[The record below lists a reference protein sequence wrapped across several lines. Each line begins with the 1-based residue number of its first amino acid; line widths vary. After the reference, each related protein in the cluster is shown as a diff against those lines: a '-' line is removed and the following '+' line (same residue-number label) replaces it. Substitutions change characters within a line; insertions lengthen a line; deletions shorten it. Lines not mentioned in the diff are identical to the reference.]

1 MVNNL
6 EVIKQH
12 LIFPN
17 ERSFYFIQII
27 KRKKENP
34 EMTGYSLPVE
44 SYYIFSAE
52 QLDRVMPHIIE
63 KCEQNRARAY
73 IKMNTLDMQSVAL
86 ETISVLTQEIRK
98 ENWKHISKAL
108 NSACGICGKQNGT
121 EKLYLV
127 DIDSKDMDY
136 IEENR
141 VMMTFEMPLNE
152 VIYDFFDSLKSRSKG
167 YASFDYEIKGYEQSE
182 LVKLD
187 ILVNKEEVD
196 ALSFI
201 VHAQSAYERGRKM
214 CEKLKDEI
222 PRHLFEIPIQAA
234 VGGKVIARETVKA
247 MRKDV
252 LAKCY
257 GGDISRKRKLLEKQK
272 EGKKRMRQVG
282 NVEIPQEA
290 FMSVLKLD
298 ED

>member
-1 MVNNL
+1 MVNNIEL
-6 EVIKQH
+6 IKPH

-44 SYYIFSAE
+44 SFYIFSIE

-136 IEENR
+136 IEEVKAYINQLEP
-141 VMMTFEMPLNE
+141 VDNTEKIKMVVPTKNG
-152 VIYDFFDSLKSRSKG
+152 YDFLSTVFNMQAFKQT
-167 YASFDYEIKGYEQSE
+167 YQNI
-182 LVKLD
+182 D
-187 ILVNKEEVD
+187 I
-196 ALSFI
+196 
-201 VHAQSAYERGRKM
+201 HADG
-214 CEKLKDEI
+214 I
-222 PRHLFEIPIQAA
+222 
-234 VGGKVIARETVKA
+234 T
-247 MRKDV
+247 
-252 LAKCY
+252 
-257 GGDISRKRKLLEKQK
+257 LLYFP
-272 EGKKRMRQVG
+272 
-282 NVEIPQEA
+282 NV
-290 FMSVLKLD
+290 
-298 ED
+298 

>member
-1 MVNNL
+1 MVNNIEL
-6 EVIKQH
+6 IKPH

-44 SYYIFSAE
+44 SFYIFSIE

-121 EKLYLV
+121 EKMYLV
-127 DIDSKDMDY
+127 DIDSKDENY
-136 IEENR
+136 IN
-141 VMMTFEMPLNE
+141 
-152 VIYDFFDSLKSRSKG
+152 
-167 YASFDYEIKGYEQSE
+167 EIKTYINQLEPVDNNKK
-182 LVKLD
+182 VKM
-187 ILVNKEEVD
+187 IVPTRNGVHF
-196 ALSFI
+196 LSTGFNMQKFKQTYPGI
-201 VHAQSAYERGRKM
+201 DVHGDGITLLYFPEC
-214 CEKLKDEI
+214 CE
-222 PRHLFEIPIQAA
+222 
-234 VGGKVIARETVKA
+234 
-247 MRKDV
+247 
-252 LAKCY
+252 
-257 GGDISRKRKLLEKQK
+257 
-272 EGKKRMRQVG
+272 
-282 NVEIPQEA
+282 
-290 FMSVLKLD
+290 
-298 ED
+298 

>member
-17 ERSFYFIQII
+17 ERSFYFIQIL

-44 SYYIFSAE
+44 SFYIFSTE

-121 EKLYLV
+121 EKMYLV
-127 DIDSKDMDY
+127 DIDSKDENY
-136 IEENR
+136 IN
-141 VMMTFEMPLNE
+141 
-152 VIYDFFDSLKSRSKG
+152 
-167 YASFDYEIKGYEQSE
+167 EIKSYINQLEPVDNNE
-182 LVKLD
+182 KVKM
-187 ILVNKEEVD
+187 IVPTRNGVHF
-196 ALSFI
+196 LSTGFNMQKFKQTYPGI
-201 VHAQSAYERGRKM
+201 DVHSDGITLLYFPEC
-214 CEKLKDEI
+214 CE
-222 PRHLFEIPIQAA
+222 
-234 VGGKVIARETVKA
+234 
-247 MRKDV
+247 
-252 LAKCY
+252 
-257 GGDISRKRKLLEKQK
+257 
-272 EGKKRMRQVG
+272 
-282 NVEIPQEA
+282 
-290 FMSVLKLD
+290 
-298 ED
+298 

>member
-1 MVNNL
+1 MVNNIEL
-6 EVIKQH
+6 IKPH

-44 SYYIFSAE
+44 SFYIFSIE

-136 IEENR
+136 IEEVKSYINQLEP
-141 VMMTFEMPLNE
+141 VDNTEKINDIKNKNFFHKN
-152 VIYDFFDSLKSRSKG
+152 DFC
-167 YASFDYEIKGYEQSE
+167 
-182 LVKLD
+182 
-187 ILVNKEEVD
+187 
-196 ALSFI
+196 
-201 VHAQSAYERGRKM
+201 VH
-214 CEKLKDEI
+214 
-222 PRHLFEIPIQAA
+222 
-234 VGGKVIARETVKA
+234 
-247 MRKDV
+247 
-252 LAKCY
+252 
-257 GGDISRKRKLLEKQK
+257 LLII
-272 EGKKRMRQVG
+272 RT
-282 NVEIPQEA
+282 NLII
-290 FMSVLKLD
+290 F
-298 ED
+298 

>member
-1 MVNNL
+1 MVNNIEL
-6 EVIKQH
+6 IKPH

-17 ERSFYFIQII
+17 ERSFYFIQNI

-44 SYYIFSAE
+44 SFYIFSTE

-136 IEENR
+136 IEEIKAYINQLEP
-141 VMMTFEMPLNE
+141 VDNTEKIKMVVPTKN
-152 VIYDFFDSLKSRSKG
+152 G
-167 YASFDYEIKGYEQSE
+167 YHFLSTGFNMQAFKQTYQNI
-182 LVKLD
+182 D
-187 ILVNKEEVD
+187 I
-196 ALSFI
+196 
-201 VHAQSAYERGRKM
+201 HADG
-214 CEKLKDEI
+214 I
-222 PRHLFEIPIQAA
+222 
-234 VGGKVIARETVKA
+234 T
-247 MRKDV
+247 
-252 LAKCY
+252 
-257 GGDISRKRKLLEKQK
+257 LLYF
-272 EGKKRMRQVG
+272 
-282 NVEIPQEA
+282 P
-290 FMSVLKLD
+290 SV
-298 ED
+298 

>member
-6 EVIKQH
+6 EVIKEH

-44 SYYIFSAE
+44 SFYIFSVE
-52 QLDRVMPHIIE
+52 QLERVMPHIIE

-121 EKLYLV
+121 EKLYLI
-127 DIDSKDMDY
+127 DIDTKDIDY
-136 IEENR
+136 I
-141 VMMTFEMPLNE
+141 NE
-152 VIYDFFDSLKSRSKG
+152 VKNCINSLEPLDKPEK
-167 YASFDYEIKGYEQSE
+167 
-182 LVKLD
+182 VKMIVPTRNGIHFLSTGFNMQKFRQQYHNID
-187 ILVNKEEVD
+187 IHDDGITLLYFPKC
-196 ALSFI
+196 
-201 VHAQSAYERGRKM
+201 
-214 CEKLKDEI
+214 CE
-222 PRHLFEIPIQAA
+222 
-234 VGGKVIARETVKA
+234 
-247 MRKDV
+247 
-252 LAKCY
+252 
-257 GGDISRKRKLLEKQK
+257 
-272 EGKKRMRQVG
+272 
-282 NVEIPQEA
+282 
-290 FMSVLKLD
+290 
-298 ED
+298 

>member
-1 MVNNL
+1 MVNNIEL
-6 EVIKQH
+6 IKPH

-44 SYYIFSAE
+44 SFYIFSTE

-136 IEENR
+136 IEE
-141 VMMTFEMPLNE
+141 
-152 VIYDFFDSLKSRSKG
+152 
-167 YASFDYEIKGYEQSE
+167 
-182 LVKLD
+182 
-187 ILVNKEEVD
+187 
-196 ALSFI
+196 
-201 VHAQSAYERGRKM
+201 
-214 CEKLKDEI
+214 
-222 PRHLFEIPIQAA
+222 
-234 VGGKVIARETVKA
+234 VKA
-247 MRKDV
+247 YINQLEPVDNTEKIKMVVPTKNGYHF
-252 LAKCY
+252 LSTGFNMQAFKKTY
-257 GGDISRKRKLLEKQK
+257 QNIDIHADGITLLYFP
-272 EGKKRMRQVG
+272 
-282 NVEIPQEA
+282 NV
-290 FMSVLKLD
+290 
-298 ED
+298 

>member
-1 MVNNL
+1 MVNNI
-6 EVIKQH
+6 EIIKPH

-44 SYYIFSAE
+44 SFYIFSTQ

-121 EKLYLV
+121 EKMYLV
-127 DIDSKDMDY
+127 DIDSKDENY
-136 IEENR
+136 IN
-141 VMMTFEMPLNE
+141 
-152 VIYDFFDSLKSRSKG
+152 
-167 YASFDYEIKGYEQSE
+167 EIKSYINQLEPVDNNE
-182 LVKLD
+182 KVKM
-187 ILVNKEEVD
+187 IVPTRNGVHF
-196 ALSFI
+196 LSTGFNMQKFKQTYPGI
-201 VHAQSAYERGRKM
+201 DVHSDGITLLYFPEC
-214 CEKLKDEI
+214 CE
-222 PRHLFEIPIQAA
+222 
-234 VGGKVIARETVKA
+234 
-247 MRKDV
+247 
-252 LAKCY
+252 
-257 GGDISRKRKLLEKQK
+257 
-272 EGKKRMRQVG
+272 
-282 NVEIPQEA
+282 
-290 FMSVLKLD
+290 
-298 ED
+298 

>member
-17 ERSFYFIQII
+17 ERSFYFIQIL

-44 SYYIFSAE
+44 SFYIFSTE

-121 EKLYLV
+121 EKMYLV
-127 DIDSKDMDY
+127 VIDSKDENY
-136 IEENR
+136 IN
-141 VMMTFEMPLNE
+141 
-152 VIYDFFDSLKSRSKG
+152 
-167 YASFDYEIKGYEQSE
+167 EIKSYINQLEPVDNNE
-182 LVKLD
+182 KVKM
-187 ILVNKEEVD
+187 IVPTRNGVHF
-196 ALSFI
+196 LSTGFNMQKFKQTYPGI
-201 VHAQSAYERGRKM
+201 DVHSDGITLLYFPKC
-214 CEKLKDEI
+214 CE
-222 PRHLFEIPIQAA
+222 
-234 VGGKVIARETVKA
+234 
-247 MRKDV
+247 
-252 LAKCY
+252 
-257 GGDISRKRKLLEKQK
+257 
-272 EGKKRMRQVG
+272 
-282 NVEIPQEA
+282 
-290 FMSVLKLD
+290 
-298 ED
+298 

>member
-17 ERSFYFIQII
+17 ERSFYFIQIL

-44 SYYIFSAE
+44 SFYIFSTE

-63 KCEQNRARAY
+63 KCEQNRSRAY

-121 EKLYLV
+121 EKMYLV
-127 DIDSKDMDY
+127 DIDSKDENY
-136 IEENR
+136 IN
-141 VMMTFEMPLNE
+141 
-152 VIYDFFDSLKSRSKG
+152 
-167 YASFDYEIKGYEQSE
+167 EIKSYINQLEPVDNNE
-182 LVKLD
+182 KVKM
-187 ILVNKEEVD
+187 IVPTRNGVHF
-196 ALSFI
+196 LSTGFNMQKFKQTYPGI
-201 VHAQSAYERGRKM
+201 DVHSDGITLLYFPEC
-214 CEKLKDEI
+214 CE
-222 PRHLFEIPIQAA
+222 
-234 VGGKVIARETVKA
+234 
-247 MRKDV
+247 
-252 LAKCY
+252 
-257 GGDISRKRKLLEKQK
+257 
-272 EGKKRMRQVG
+272 
-282 NVEIPQEA
+282 
-290 FMSVLKLD
+290 
-298 ED
+298 

>member
-1 MVNNL
+1 MVNNI
-6 EVIKQH
+6 EIIKPH

-44 SYYIFSAE
+44 SFYIFSTE

-121 EKLYLV
+121 EKMYLV
-127 DIDSKDMDY
+127 DIDSKDENY
-136 IEENR
+136 IN
-141 VMMTFEMPLNE
+141 
-152 VIYDFFDSLKSRSKG
+152 
-167 YASFDYEIKGYEQSE
+167 EIKSYINQLEPVDNNE
-182 LVKLD
+182 KVKM
-187 ILVNKEEVD
+187 IVPTRNGVHF
-196 ALSFI
+196 LSTGFNMQKFKQTYPGI
-201 VHAQSAYERGRKM
+201 DVHSDGITLLYFPEC
-214 CEKLKDEI
+214 CE
-222 PRHLFEIPIQAA
+222 
-234 VGGKVIARETVKA
+234 
-247 MRKDV
+247 
-252 LAKCY
+252 
-257 GGDISRKRKLLEKQK
+257 
-272 EGKKRMRQVG
+272 
-282 NVEIPQEA
+282 
-290 FMSVLKLD
+290 
-298 ED
+298 

>member
-1 MVNNL
+1 MVNNI
-6 EVIKQH
+6 EIIKPH

-44 SYYIFSAE
+44 SFYIFSTE

-121 EKLYLV
+121 EKLYLI
-127 DIDSKDMDY
+127 DIDTKDINY
-136 IEENR
+136 I
-141 VMMTFEMPLNE
+141 NE
-152 VIYDFFDSLKSRSKG
+152 VKNCINSLEPFDKPEK
-167 YASFDYEIKGYEQSE
+167 
-182 LVKLD
+182 VKM
-187 ILVNKEEVD
+187 IVPTRNGVHF
-196 ALSFI
+196 LSSGFNMQKFRQQYQNI
-201 VHAQSAYERGRKM
+201 DVHSDG
-214 CEKLKDEI
+214 I
-222 PRHLFEIPIQAA
+222 
-234 VGGKVIARETVKA
+234 T
-247 MRKDV
+247 
-252 LAKCY
+252 
-257 GGDISRKRKLLEKQK
+257 LLYYP
-272 EGKKRMRQVG
+272 
-282 NVEIPQEA
+282 NI
-290 FMSVLKLD
+290 
-298 ED
+298 

>member
-6 EVIKQH
+6 EVIKEH

-44 SYYIFSAE
+44 SFYIFSIE
-52 QLDRVMPHIIE
+52 QLERVMPHIIE

-121 EKLYLV
+121 EKLYLI
-127 DIDSKDMDY
+127 DIDTKDIDY
-136 IEENR
+136 I
-141 VMMTFEMPLNE
+141 NE
-152 VIYDFFDSLKSRSKG
+152 VKNCINSLEPVDKTEK
-167 YASFDYEIKGYEQSE
+167 
-182 LVKLD
+182 VKMIVPTRNGIHFLSTGFNMQKFRQQYHNID
-187 ILVNKEEVD
+187 IHDDGITLLYFPKC
-196 ALSFI
+196 
-201 VHAQSAYERGRKM
+201 
-214 CEKLKDEI
+214 CE
-222 PRHLFEIPIQAA
+222 
-234 VGGKVIARETVKA
+234 
-247 MRKDV
+247 
-252 LAKCY
+252 
-257 GGDISRKRKLLEKQK
+257 
-272 EGKKRMRQVG
+272 
-282 NVEIPQEA
+282 
-290 FMSVLKLD
+290 
-298 ED
+298 

>member
-6 EVIKQH
+6 EVIKEH

-44 SYYIFSAE
+44 SFYIFSVE
-52 QLDRVMPHIIE
+52 QLERVMPHIIE

-121 EKLYLV
+121 EKLYLI
-127 DIDSKDMDY
+127 DIDTKDIDY
-136 IEENR
+136 I
-141 VMMTFEMPLNE
+141 NE
-152 VIYDFFDSLKSRSKG
+152 VKNCI
-167 YASFDYEIKGYEQSE
+167 
-182 LVKLD
+182 
-187 ILVNKEEVD
+187 N
-196 ALSFI
+196 
-201 VHAQSAYERGRKM
+201 
-214 CEKLKDEI
+214 
-222 PRHLFEIPIQAA
+222 
-234 VGGKVIARETVKA
+234 
-247 MRKDV
+247 
-252 LAKCY
+252 
-257 GGDISRKRKLLEKQK
+257 LLEPLDKPEKVKMIVPTRNGIHFLSTGFNMQK
-272 EGKKRMRQVG
+272 FRQQYHNIDIHDDG
-282 NVEIPQEA
+282 ITLLYFPKCCE
-290 FMSVLKLD
+290 
-298 ED
+298 

>member
-17 ERSFYFIQII
+17 ERSFYFIQIL

-44 SYYIFSAE
+44 SFYIFSTE

-121 EKLYLV
+121 EKMYLI
-127 DIDSKDMDY
+127 DIDSKDENY
-136 IEENR
+136 IN
-141 VMMTFEMPLNE
+141 
-152 VIYDFFDSLKSRSKG
+152 
-167 YASFDYEIKGYEQSE
+167 EIKSYINNE
-182 LVKLD
+182 LEPVDNTEKVKM
-187 ILVNKEEVD
+187 VVPTRNGVHF
-196 ALSFI
+196 LSTGFNMQKFKQTYPGI
-201 VHAQSAYERGRKM
+201 DVHSDGITLLYFPEC
-214 CEKLKDEI
+214 CE
-222 PRHLFEIPIQAA
+222 
-234 VGGKVIARETVKA
+234 
-247 MRKDV
+247 
-252 LAKCY
+252 
-257 GGDISRKRKLLEKQK
+257 
-272 EGKKRMRQVG
+272 
-282 NVEIPQEA
+282 
-290 FMSVLKLD
+290 
-298 ED
+298 

>member
-6 EVIKQH
+6 EVIKPH

-121 EKLYLV
+121 EKMYLV
-127 DIDSKDMDY
+127 DIDSKDENY
-136 IEENR
+136 IN
-141 VMMTFEMPLNE
+141 
-152 VIYDFFDSLKSRSKG
+152 
-167 YASFDYEIKGYEQSE
+167 EIKSYINQLEPVDNNE
-182 LVKLD
+182 KVKM
-187 ILVNKEEVD
+187 IVPTRNGVHF
-196 ALSFI
+196 LSTGFNMQKFKQTYPGI
-201 VHAQSAYERGRKM
+201 DVHSDGITLLYFPEC
-214 CEKLKDEI
+214 CE
-222 PRHLFEIPIQAA
+222 
-234 VGGKVIARETVKA
+234 
-247 MRKDV
+247 
-252 LAKCY
+252 
-257 GGDISRKRKLLEKQK
+257 
-272 EGKKRMRQVG
+272 
-282 NVEIPQEA
+282 
-290 FMSVLKLD
+290 
-298 ED
+298 

>member
-6 EVIKQH
+6 EVIKPH

-17 ERSFYFIQII
+17 ERSFYFIQIL

-44 SYYIFSAE
+44 SFYIFSTE

-121 EKLYLV
+121 EKMYLI
-127 DIDSKDMDY
+127 DIDSKDENY
-136 IEENR
+136 IN
-141 VMMTFEMPLNE
+141 
-152 VIYDFFDSLKSRSKG
+152 
-167 YASFDYEIKGYEQSE
+167 EIKSYINNE
-182 LVKLD
+182 LEPVDNTEKVKM
-187 ILVNKEEVD
+187 VVPTRNGVHF
-196 ALSFI
+196 LSTGFNMQKFKQTYPGI
-201 VHAQSAYERGRKM
+201 DVHADGITLLYFPEC
-214 CEKLKDEI
+214 CE
-222 PRHLFEIPIQAA
+222 
-234 VGGKVIARETVKA
+234 
-247 MRKDV
+247 
-252 LAKCY
+252 
-257 GGDISRKRKLLEKQK
+257 
-272 EGKKRMRQVG
+272 
-282 NVEIPQEA
+282 
-290 FMSVLKLD
+290 
-298 ED
+298 